1 MNVAI
6 FLPNWLGDLV
16 MATPALRA
24 LRRHFPPPCRIVGIV
39 RPHLA
44 EALAGTC
51 WVDELWGFQA
61 KSSTPSQRRW
71 ALIRRMRRQ
80 RFDLAVLFTNSL
92 HTAALAWL
100 GAARNGSAT
109 AATAADYC

>member
-61 KSSTPSQRRW
+61 KSSTPSPPPLGLDPADAAAAVRPSRLVHQFPAHRR
-71 ALIRRMRRQ
+71 AG
-80 RFDLAVLFTNSL
+80 LAGR
-92 HTAALAWL
+92 
-100 GAARNGSAT
+100 GANGSAT